1 MIKIQVLCSNR
12 KPLKF
17 QTKDVAQA
25 RQIQTEYKTLK
36 QEYETMKGLGAQLK
50 SALARIAEL
59 EKAKESVETKLK
71 SEMDEK
77 VDLVTEKSRLE
88 ERLKTME
95 QEKAAEAEKLAAV
108 MLEVET
114 LTAHSADLERV
125 RAEVERIE
133 KEREQEQ
140 QAYQQ
145 LLRKFHDNEA
155 KVLALE
161 QVNLIKFCY

>member
-1 MIKIQVLCSNR
+1 
-12 KPLKF
+12 
-17 QTKDVAQA
+17 
-25 RQIQTEYKTLK
+25 
-36 QEYETMKGLGAQLK
+36 MKGLNAQLK
-50 SALARIAEL
+50 SALARITEL
-59 EKAKESVETKLK
+59 EKAKETVETKLK
-71 SEMDEK
+71 TEMEEK

-88 ERLKTME
+88 ELLKTVE
-95 QEKAAEAEKLAAV
+95 QEKIAEAEKFAA
-108 MLEVET
+108 MLQEVET

-145 LLRKFHDNEA
+145 LLRKFHDNES

-161 QVNLIKFCY
+161 QVNLLKSFCIMSIMVTC